1 MKKSFLCFSL
11 SFALLASA
19 LNPLFSADVFAKA
32 KLTNKKITITVGQ
45 KKKIAIK
52 GKKKKAKYTFKA
64 SNKKVSVSKKGVLKA
79 KKTGKSKITV
89 KEIYKKKIRKVG
101 TITVTIKNKTVKNT
115 IVPHNTQAPAVTSTP
130 TAVPSDAPATKPTAT
145 ATATPPQ
152 KPTATPKPT
161 ENPEFSN
168 LPSGFMSKNEENSG
182 TIEEFYYDSTEVS
195 EGETVERHARVA
207 LPKDYSTS
215 KKYPVIYMQHGI
227 FGNEYS
233 LTGDNTQYVAW
244 NAMANGDMKD
254 AIVVFAN
261 VCANKEGKGTGFSL
275 EHYKAYDNFIN
286 DLTKCLMP
294 AINKK
299 YSTLTGRENTAVC
312 GFSMGGRVSLQ
323 IGFQRPDLFGYI
335 GAFCPA
341 PGLLPY
347 TMNGVTESGFYT
359 DSTFTLPSEYLNDT
373 YVQITKGFKDDV
385 VKQHPLLYHQALQKT
400 NTPHVYYETMGGD
413 PTGTGGGNHEKA
425 VYQHGFYNFMK
436 NIFKPNVTVPAG
448 GLRKD
453 GVKGETEVFEYEST
467 AVAEGKTV
475 TRKALIGLPDG
486 YDPQNTKKKYPVV
499 YGLHGYGWGIYNLAQ
514 DGATDVVWNGY
525 SNDVMDEVIMVF
537 PNICANESGQGNGYS
552 QETYD
557 AYDNCVNDIVNCLM
571 PAINKAYHVK
581 TGRLNTAVWGFSMG
595 GREALNIGFKY
606 PDKFGYIGAFCPA
619 PGVLPYSAEK
629 GLFTEDTFTL
639 PDTYKENTLVMIVK
653 GKNDTTVGDNPLIYH
668 KTLEKNG
675 VPHIYYETMGGDAVN
690 SGGGGHQDV
699 VYLHGLYNLMK
710 RAFPC
715 K

>member
-1 MKKSFLCFSL
+1 MKKTFLCFSL

-19 LNPLFSADVFAKA
+19 LSPSFSADVFAKA
-32 KLTNKKITITVGQ
+32 KLAKTKITLTVGQ
-45 KKKIAIK
+45 KKKITIK
-52 GKKKKAKYTFKA
+52 GKKKNQRFFACPSTGKPREIRIARFTRV
-64 SNKKVSVSKKGVLKA
+64 NKKGVVTA
-79 KKTGKSKITV
+79 KKAGKTKITV
-89 KEIYKKKIRKVG
+89 KEKLKKKTKKIGV
-101 TITVTIKNKTVKNT
+101 VTIIIKSKVSNKKSIASAQPAATNSGNT
-115 IVPHNTQAPAVTSTP
+115 GEKPTTAPTASATP
-130 TAVPSDAPATKPTAT
+130 TLPPTPT
-145 ATATPPQ
+145 GSP
-152 KPTATPKPT
+152 KPTATPRPK
-161 ENPEFSN
+161 ENPDYSD
-168 LPSGFMSKNEENSG
+168 LPSGFMNKNEANSG
-182 TIEEFYYDSTEVS
+182 TLEEFYYDSTEVS
-195 EGETVERHARVA
+195 EGETVKRHARVA
-207 LPKDYSTS
+207 LPKGYTES

-244 NAMANGDMKD
+244 
-254 AIVVFAN
+254 
-261 VCANKEGKGTGFSL
+261 
-275 EHYKAYDNFIN
+275 N

-323 IGFQRPDLFGYI
+323 IGFERPDLFGYI

-347 TMNGVTESGFYT
+347 TMNGVTEPGFYT

-413 PTGTGGGNHEKA
+413 PSGSGSGNHEKA

-448 GLRKD
+448 ALRKD
-453 GVKGETEVFEYEST
+453 GVKGTTEEFEYEST

-475 TRKALIGLPDG
+475 TRKALVGLPDG
-486 YDPQNTKKKYPVV
+486 YNPKKKYPVV

-525 SNDVMDEVIMVF
+525 ANDVMEEVIMVF
-537 PNICANESGQGNGYS
+537 PNICANESGQGAGYN

-571 PAINKAYHVK
+571 PAINKHYSVK

-595 GREALNIGFKY
+595 GREALNAGFKH
-606 PDKFGYIGAFCPA
+606 GYIGAFCPA

-629 GLFTEDTFTL
+629 GIFTEDTFTL
-639 PDTYKENTLVMIVK
+639 PDAYKENTLVMIVK
-653 GKNDTTVGDNPLIYH
+653 GKNDTTVGNNPILYH
-668 KTLEKNG
+668 KALEKNN

-690 SGGGGHQDV
+690 RGGGGHQNV

>member
-1 MKKSFLCFSL
+1 MKKTFLCFSL

-32 KLTNKKITITVGQ
+32 KLAKTKITLTVGQ
-45 KKKIAIK
+45 KKKITIK

-64 SNKKVSVSKKGVLKA
+64 SNKKVSVNKKGVVTA
-79 KKTGKSKITV
+79 KKAGKTKITV
-89 KEIYKKKIRKVG
+89 KEKLKKKTKKIGV
-101 TITVTIKNKTVKNT
+101 VTIIIKSKVSNRKSIASAQPAATNSGNT
-115 IVPHNTQAPAVTSTP
+115 GEKPTTAPTASATP
-130 TAVPSDAPATKPTAT
+130 TLPPTPT
-145 ATATPPQ
+145 GSP
-152 KPTATPKPT
+152 KPTATPRPK
-161 ENPEFSN
+161 ENPDYSD
-168 LPSGFMSKNEENSG
+168 LPSGFMNKNEANSG
-182 TIEEFYYDSTEVS
+182 TLEEFYYDSTEVS
-195 EGETVERHARVA
+195 EGETVKRHARVA
-207 LPKDYSTS
+207 LPKGYTES

-244 NAMANGDMKD
+244 NAMANDDMKD
-254 AIVVFAN
+254 SIVVFAN

-323 IGFQRPDLFGYI
+323 IGFERPDLFGYI

-347 TMNGVTESGFYT
+347 TMNGVTEPGFYT

-413 PTGTGGGNHEKA
+413 PSGSGSGNHEKA

-448 GLRKD
+448 ALRKD
-453 GVKGETEVFEYEST
+453 GVK
-467 AVAEGKTV
+467 
-475 TRKALIGLPDG
+475 
-486 YDPQNTKKKYPVV
+486 
-499 YGLHGYGWGIYNLAQ
+499 
-514 DGATDVVWNGY
+514 
-525 SNDVMDEVIMVF
+525 
-537 PNICANESGQGNGYS
+537 
-552 QETYD
+552 
-557 AYDNCVNDIVNCLM
+557 
-571 PAINKAYHVK
+571 
-581 TGRLNTAVWGFSMG
+581 
-595 GREALNIGFKY
+595 
-606 PDKFGYIGAFCPA
+606 
-619 PGVLPYSAEK
+619 
-629 GLFTEDTFTL
+629 
-639 PDTYKENTLVMIVK
+639 
-653 GKNDTTVGDNPLIYH
+653 
-668 KTLEKNG
+668 
-675 VPHIYYETMGGDAVN
+675 
-690 SGGGGHQDV
+690 
-699 VYLHGLYNLMK
+699 
-710 RAFPC
+710 
-715 K
+715 

>member
-1 MKKSFLCFSL
+1 MKKTFLCFSL

-32 KLTNKKITITVGQ
+32 KLAKTKITLTVGQ
-45 KKKIAIK
+45 KKKITIK

-64 SNKKVSVSKKGVLKA
+64 SNKKVSVNKKGVVTA
-79 KKTGKSKITV
+79 KKAGKTKITV
-89 KEIYKKKIRKVG
+89 KEKLKKKTKKIGV
-101 TITVTIKNKTVKNT
+101 VTIIIKSKVSNKKSIASAQPAATNSGNT
-115 IVPHNTQAPAVTSTP
+115 GEKPTTAPTASATP
-130 TAVPSDAPATKPTAT
+130 TLPPTPT
-145 ATATPPQ
+145 GSP
-152 KPTATPKPT
+152 KPTATPRPK
-161 ENPEFSN
+161 ENPDYSD
-168 LPSGFMSKNEENSG
+168 LPSGFMNKNEANSG
-182 TIEEFYYDSTEVS
+182 TLEEFYYDSTEVS
-195 EGETVERHARVA
+195 EGETVKRHARVA
-207 LPKDYSTS
+207 LPKGYTES

-244 NAMANGDMKD
+244 NAMANDDMKD
-254 AIVVFAN
+254 SIVVFAN

-323 IGFQRPDLFGYI
+323 IGFERPDLFGYI

-347 TMNGVTESGFYT
+347 TMNGVTEPGFYT

-385 VKQHPLLYHQALQKT
+385 VKQHPLLYHQTLQKT

-413 PTGTGGGNHEKA
+413 PSGSGSGNHEKA

-448 GLRKD
+448 ALRKD
-453 GVKGETEVFEYEST
+453 GVKGTTEEFEYEST

-475 TRKALIGLPDG
+475 TRKALVGLPDG
-486 YDPQNTKKKYPVV
+486 YNPKKKYPVV

-525 SNDVMDEVIMVF
+525 ANDVMDEVIMVF

-557 AYDNCVNDIVNCLM
+557 AYDNCVNDIVKCLM
-571 PAINKAYHVK
+571 PAINKHYSVK

-595 GREALNIGFKY
+595 GREALNAGFKH

-629 GLFTEDTFTL
+629 GIFTEDTFTL
-639 PDTYKENTLVMIVK
+639 PDAYKENTLVMIVK
-653 GKNDTTVGDNPLIYH
+653 GKNDTTVGNNPILYH
-668 KTLEKNG
+668 KALEKNN

-690 SGGGGHQDV
+690 RGGGGHQNV

>member
-1 MKKSFLCFSL
+1 MKKTFLCFSL

-19 LNPLFSADVFAKA
+19 LSPSFSADVFAKA
-32 KLTNKKITITVGQ
+32 KLAKTKITLTVGQ
-45 KKKIAIK
+45 KKKITIK

-64 SNKKVSVSKKGVLKA
+64 SNKKVSVNKKGVVTA
-79 KKTGKSKITV
+79 KKAGKTKITV
-89 KEIYKKKIRKVG
+89 KEKLKKKTKKIGV
-101 TITVTIKNKTVKNT
+101 VTIIIKSKVSNKKSIASAQPAATNSGNT
-115 IVPHNTQAPAVTSTP
+115 GKKPTTAPTASATP
-130 TAVPSDAPATKPTAT
+130 TRTPHLTAS
-145 ATATPPQ
+145 PE
-152 KPTATPKPT
+152 PTATPRPK
-161 ENPEFSN
+161 EN
-168 LPSGFMSKNEENSG
+168 
-182 TIEEFYYDSTEVS
+182 
-195 EGETVERHARVA
+195 
-207 LPKDYSTS
+207 
-215 KKYPVIYMQHGI
+215 PVIYMQHGI

-244 NAMANGDMKD
+244 NAMANDDMKD
-254 AIVVFAN
+254 SIVVFAN

-323 IGFQRPDLFGYI
+323 IGFERPDLFGYI

-347 TMNGVTESGFYT
+347 TMNGVTEPGFYT

-413 PTGTGGGNHEKA
+413 PSGSGSGNHEKA

-448 GLRKD
+448 ALRKD
-453 GVKGETEVFEYEST
+453 GVKGTTEEFEYEST

-475 TRKALIGLPDG
+475 TRKALVGLPDG
-486 YDPQNTKKKYPVV
+486 YNPKKKYPVV

-525 SNDVMDEVIMVF
+525 ANDVMEEVIMVF
-537 PNICANESGQGNGYS
+537 PNICANESGQGAGYN

-571 PAINKAYHVK
+571 PAINKHYSVK

-595 GREALNIGFKY
+595 GREALNAGFKH

-629 GLFTEDTFTL
+629 GIFTEDTFTL
-639 PDTYKENTLVMIVK
+639 PDAYKENTLVMIVK
-653 GKNDTTVGDNPLIYH
+653 GKNDTTVGNNPILYH
-668 KTLEKNG
+668 KALEKNN

-690 SGGGGHQDV
+690 RGGGGHQNV

>member
-1 MKKSFLCFSL
+1 M
-11 SFALLASA
+11 
-19 LNPLFSADVFAKA
+19 
-32 KLTNKKITITVGQ
+32 
-45 KKKIAIK
+45 
-52 GKKKKAKYTFKA
+52 
-64 SNKKVSVSKKGVLKA
+64 
-79 KKTGKSKITV
+79 
-89 KEIYKKKIRKVG
+89 
-101 TITVTIKNKTVKNT
+101 
-115 IVPHNTQAPAVTSTP
+115 
-130 TAVPSDAPATKPTAT
+130 
-145 ATATPPQ
+145 
-152 KPTATPKPT
+152 
-161 ENPEFSN
+161 
-168 LPSGFMSKNEENSG
+168 
-182 TIEEFYYDSTEVS
+182 S
-195 EGETVERHARVA
+195 EGETVKRHARVA
-207 LPKDYSTS
+207 LPKGYTES

-244 NAMANGDMKD
+244 NAMANDDMKD

-323 IGFQRPDLFGYI
+323 IGFERPDLFGYI

-347 TMNGVTESGFYT
+347 TMNGVTEPGFYT

-413 PTGTGGGNHEKA
+413 PSGSGSGNHEKA

-448 GLRKD
+448 ALRKD
-453 GVKGETEVFEYEST
+453 GVKGTTEEFEYEST
-467 AVAEGKTV
+467 AVAKGKTV
-475 TRKALIGLPDG
+475 TRKALVGLPDG
-486 YDPQNTKKKYPVV
+486 YNPKKKYPVV

-525 SNDVMDEVIMVF
+525 ANDVMEEVIMVF
-537 PNICANESGQGNGYS
+537 PNICANESGQGAGYN

-571 PAINKAYHVK
+571 PAINKHYSVK

-595 GREALNIGFKY
+595 GREALNAGFKH

-629 GLFTEDTFTL
+629 GIFTEDTFTL
-639 PDTYKENTLVMIVK
+639 PDAYKENTLVMIVK
-653 GKNDTTVGDNPLIYH
+653 GKNDTTVGNNPILYH
-668 KTLEKNG
+668 KALEKNN

-690 SGGGGHQDV
+690 RGGGGHQNV